1 MKKKN
6 NNAQR
11 QCISVI
17 LRVAAPLLVIV
28 TWYYAVT
35 GGKINQALLP
45 SPQRVF
51 ETLVTMLQDG
61 KLAEGL
67 LVSAKRV
74 LIGFSIGAALGL
86 VIGTFMGLSKY
97 INSFL
102 GSIVGI
108 LRPIP
113 MIAWMPLLILW
124 FGIAEKSK
132 YVVIAIGTFW
142 SVLLNT
148 IHGIHSVD
156 PKLKEVAT
164 VLEKK
169 PITVLFKVVYPAALP
184 GIFTGIRLGMGAAWS
199 CVVAAEM
206 IAATKGIGYM
216 IMYARELSKPD
227 VLLVGMLSI
236 GLVGLIIDSG
246 IMYLEKLILRWNV
259 G

>member
-1 MKKKN
+1 
-6 NNAQR
+6 
-11 QCISVI
+11 
-17 LRVAAPLLVIV
+17 
-28 TWYYAVT
+28 
-35 GGKINQALLP
+35 
-45 SPQRVF
+45 
-51 ETLVTMLQDG
+51 
-61 KLAEGL
+61 
-67 LVSAKRV
+67 
-74 LIGFSIGAALGL
+74 
-86 VIGTFMGLSKY
+86 MGLSKY